1 MGIEVRRF
9 IWDYLDSNMYVLTAM
24 DQALVIDS
32 IDSDDAF
39 EYLRPFRK
47 ITVLLSHEHF
57 DHICGLNRLRA
68 EHQCTVLAQEKC
80 SERVQSSKA
89 NFSAM
94 AETMMELSGKERNR
108 RIEPFVCDKADIP
121 FKDKMVLN
129 WVGNDIEIFSTPG
142 HSPGSECIKVA
153 GRLFTGD
160 TLLES
165 GSKNRFPGGS
175 ERTYQ
180 EKAMPVLKELIKKTN
195 TIYPGH
201 GDSFSPE
208 SERIHI

>member
-1 MGIEVRRF
+1 
-9 IWDYLDSNMYVLTAM
+9 
-24 DQALVIDS
+24 
-32 IDSDDAF
+32 
-39 EYLRPFRK
+39 
-47 ITVLLSHEHF
+47 
-57 DHICGLNRLRA
+57 
-68 EHQCTVLAQEKC
+68 
-80 SERVQSSKA
+80 
-89 NFSAM
+89 
-94 AETMMELSGKERNR
+94 
-108 RIEPFVCDKADIP
+108 VCDKADIP